1 VARKSRLFLKKRGN
15 RRTGSAAMAR
25 VGEAALFSALLTVG
39 TVGLWAVLSWWIV
52 PNWEADFNYVETTG
66 TVVAAELK
74 APDSNALEGSQ
85 YRAAFQVEYKVEGET
100 HRAWNYDAASDY
112 AGDRESAAQ
121 IVERFAV
128 GGRYPCWFDPHHPER
143 VVLERGGHWWVW
155 LTLVIPI
162 PFITI
167 GAGGL
172 IYTLLHWR
180 TSNER
185 RAASLRTRSN
195 PAVTQAPEDAD
206 AMSDGPAEPA
216 VVFAGLPAA
225 ENLTNSPGTHLAYRL
240 PMSSES
246 SWRLFSAMVF
256 CVLAAG
262 VAVVCAWLAVAGH
275 VRGEADWL
283 LDLSILP
290 LAGVTAWAVS
300 LVAKQWTVSNAVG
313 PTMIEIADHPLFP
326 GETCELMVLQS
337 GRLAINWLEVS
348 LICTEQASYQQGT
361 DIRTESATVWRERV
375 LRCERFRV
383 DDDQPFQRKCLMTIP
398 AGAMHSLSCPSN
410 EIRWSIVV
418 RGESDAWP
426 IFERAFPIVVYPPKT
441 QSLVKRQ
448 GRDASGGKSEVSERR
463 VAGRVLAAST
473 AAKEEAA

>member
-1 VARKSRLFLKKRGN
+1 
-15 RRTGSAAMAR
+15 
-25 VGEAALFSALLTVG
+25 
-39 TVGLWAVLSWWIV
+39 
-52 PNWEADFNYVETTG
+52 
-66 TVVAAELK
+66 
-74 APDSNALEGSQ
+74 
-85 YRAAFQVEYKVEGET
+85 
-100 HRAWNYDAASDY
+100 
-112 AGDRESAAQ
+112 
-121 IVERFAV
+121 
-128 GGRYPCWFDPHHPER
+128 
-143 VVLERGGHWWVW
+143 
-155 LTLVIPI
+155 
-162 PFITI
+162 
-167 GAGGL
+167 
-172 IYTLLHWR
+172 
-180 TSNER
+180 
-185 RAASLRTRSN
+185 
-195 PAVTQAPEDAD
+195 
-206 AMSDGPAEPA
+206 
-216 VVFAGLPAA
+216 
-225 ENLTNSPGTHLAYRL
+225 
-240 PMSSES
+240 
-246 SWRLFSAMVF
+246 
-256 CVLAAG
+256 
-262 VAVVCAWLAVAGH
+262 LAVAGH

-448 GRDASGGKSEVSERR
+448 GRDASGGKSEVSERS
-463 VAGRVLAAST
+463 VADRVLAAST